1 MANELTTMSMY
12 ELTSK
17 GKEIYELFVNGEL
30 DEETLKDSREMLE
43 IELKNKSNNLV
54 ILYNL
59 FERFLNTKTGDLN
72 REIKR
77 LQEVKKNY
85 TARFD
90 KFKEMTA
97 NCMQALGY
105 KTGVRS
111 GIMTNIGV
119 LALSKSTRETPVD
132 LETVDEKYKQYE
144 LKLTVDKETMNKIQ
158 ELIGDT
164 KMTVNPKLNK
174 ELYAKEMGILKYNH
188 YSIKVQQTKEEEI
201 LNAKSID
208 TNE

>member
-85 TARFD
+85 TARFN

-97 NCMQALGY
+97 DCMQALGY

-144 LKLTVDKETMNKIQ
+144 LKLTVDKETMDKIQ

-164 KMTVNPKLNK
+164 KMTVNSKLNK
-174 ELYAKEMGILKYNH
+174 DLYAKEMGILKYNH

>member
-1 MANELTTMSMY
+1 MGNELTTMSMY
-12 ELTSK
+12 ELTNK

-30 DEETLKDSREMLE
+30 DEQALQDSREMLE
-43 IELKNKSNNLV
+43 IELQSKSNNLI

-59 FERFLNTKTGDLN
+59 FERFLNVKTGDLS

-77 LQEVKKNY
+77 LQELKKNY
-85 TARFD
+85 TSRFD

-97 NCMQALGY
+97 NCMQSLGY

-119 LALSKSTRETPVD
+119 LALSKSTRENPVD
-132 LETVDEKYKQYE
+132 LETVDEKYKKYE

-158 ELIGDT
+158 DLIGDT
-164 KMTVNPKLNK
+164 KMTVIPKLNK
-174 ELYAKEMGILKYNH
+174 DLYAKEVGILKYNH
-188 YSIKVQQTKEEEI
+188 YSIKVQQTKEEEM
-201 LNAKSID
+201 LNAKSDSID
-208 TNE
+208 E

>member
-1 MANELTTMSMY
+1 
-12 ELTSK
+12 
-17 GKEIYELFVNGEL
+17 
-30 DEETLKDSREMLE
+30 
-43 IELKNKSNNLV
+43 
-54 ILYNL
+54 
-59 FERFLNTKTGDLN
+59 
-72 REIKR
+72 
-77 LQEVKKNY
+77 
-85 TARFD
+85 
-90 KFKEMTA
+90 
-97 NCMQALGY
+97 MQALGY

-144 LKLTVDKETMNKIQ
+144 LKLTVDKETMDKIQ

-174 ELYAKEMGILKYNH
+174 NLYAEEMGILKYNH

-208 TNE
+208 INE

>member
-12 ELTSK
+12 ELTEK
-17 GKEIYELFVNGEL
+17 GKEIYELFVNGDL
-30 DEETLKDSREMLE
+30 DEDTLKDSREMLE
-43 IELKNKSNNLV
+43 IELKTKSNNLI

-59 FERFLNTKTGDLN
+59 FERFLNNKTGDLT

-77 LQEVKKNY
+77 LQELKKNY

-144 LKLTVDKETMNKIQ
+144 LKLTVDKETMDKIQ
-158 ELIGDT
+158 EIIGDT
-164 KMTVNPKLNK
+164 KMTVNLKLNK
-174 ELYAKEMGILKYNH
+174 DLYAKEVGILKYNH

-201 LNAKSID
+201 LNAENID
-208 TNE
+208 INE

>member
-1 MANELTTMSMY
+1 MGNELTTMSMY
-12 ELTSK
+12 ELTNK

-132 LETVDEKYKQYE
+132 LETVNEKYKQYE

-174 ELYAKEMGILKYNH
+174 DLYAKEIGILKYNH

>member
-12 ELTSK
+12 ELTEK
-17 GKEIYELFVNGEL
+17 GKEIYELFVNGDL
-30 DEETLKDSREMLE
+30 DEDTLKDSREMLE
-43 IELKNKSNNLV
+43 IELKSKSNNLV

-59 FERFLNTKTGDLN
+59 FERFLNNKTGDLN

-77 LQEVKKNY
+77 LQELKKNY

-90 KFKEMTA
+90 KFKETTA

-119 LALSKSTRETPVD
+119 LALSKSSRETPVD

-144 LKLTVDKETMNKIQ
+144 LKLTVDKETMDKIQ
-158 ELIGDT
+158 EIIGDT

-174 ELYAKEMGILKYNH
+174 DLYAKEMGILKYNH
-188 YSIKVQQTKEEEI
+188 YSVKVQQTKEEEI
-201 LNAKSID
+201 LNAESID

>member
-59 FERFLNTKTGDLN
+59 FERFLNTKTGDLS

-85 TARFD
+85 TARFN

-97 NCMQALGY
+97 DCMQALGY

-144 LKLTVDKETMNKIQ
+144 LKLTVDKETMDKIQ

-174 ELYAKEMGILKYNH
+174 DLYAKEMGILKYNH

>member
-59 FERFLNTKTGDLN
+59 FERFLNSKTGDLN

-144 LKLTVDKETMNKIQ
+144 LKLTVDKETMDKIQ
-158 ELIGDT
+158 ELIGNT

-174 ELYAKEMGILKYNH
+174 DLYAKEMGILKYNH

-208 TNE
+208 INE

>member
-144 LKLTVDKETMNKIQ
+144 LKLTVDKETMDKIQ

-174 ELYAKEMGILKYNH
+174 DLYAKEMGILKYNH

>member
-144 LKLTVDKETMNKIQ
+144 LKLTVDKETMDKIQ

>member
-144 LKLTVDKETMNKIQ
+144 LKLTVDKETMDKIQ

-174 ELYAKEMGILKYNH
+174 DLYAKELGILKYNH

>member
-12 ELTSK
+12 ELTEK
-17 GKEIYELFVNGEL
+17 GKEIYELFVNGDL
-30 DEETLKDSREMLE
+30 DEDTLKDSREMLE
-43 IELKNKSNNLV
+43 IELKTKSNNLV

-59 FERFLNTKTGDLN
+59 FERFLNSKTGDLN

-77 LQEVKKNY
+77 LQELKKNY

-144 LKLTVDKETMNKIQ
+144 LKLTVDKETMDKIQ
-158 ELIGDT
+158 EIIRDT

-174 ELYAKEMGILKYNH
+174 DLYAKEMGILKYNH

-201 LNAKSID
+201 LNAESID

>member
-85 TARFD
+85 TARFN

-97 NCMQALGY
+97 DCMQALGY

-144 LKLTVDKETMNKIQ
+144 LKLTVDKETMDKIQ

-174 ELYAKEMGILKYNH
+174 DLYAKEMGILKYNH

>member
-30 DEETLKDSREMLE
+30 DEETLKNSREMLE
-43 IELKNKSNNLV
+43 IELRNKSNNLV

-144 LKLTVDKETMNKIQ
+144 LKLTVDKKTMDKIQ
-158 ELIGDT
+158 ELIGNT

-174 ELYAKEMGILKYNH
+174 DLYAKEMGILKYNH

>member
-132 LETVDEKYKQYE
+132 LGTVDEKYKQYE
-144 LKLTVDKETMNKIQ
+144 LKLTVDKETMDKIQ

-174 ELYAKEMGILKYNH
+174 DLYAKEMGILKYNH

-201 LNAKSID
+201 LNAKSINI
-208 TNE
+208 NE

>member
-144 LKLTVDKETMNKIQ
+144 LKLTVDKETMDKIQ

-164 KMTVNPKLNK
+164 KMTVNQKLNK
-174 ELYAKEMGILKYNH
+174 DLYAKEMGILKYNH

>member
-144 LKLTVDKETMNKIQ
+144 LKLTVDKETMDKIQ

-174 ELYAKEMGILKYNH
+174 NLYAEEMGILKYNH

>member
-1 MANELTTMSMY
+1 MGNELTTMSMY
-12 ELTSK
+12 ELTNK

-132 LETVDEKYKQYE
+132 LETLDEKYKQYE
-144 LKLTVDKETMNKIQ
+144 LKLTVDKETMDKIQ

-164 KMTVNPKLNK
+164 KMTVIPKLNK
-174 ELYAKEMGILKYNH
+174 DLYAKEMGILKYNH